1 MSKVTNSL
9 RTLVL
14 GAALMQALSATAGAQ
29 QASPPPLPD
38 GVFAAEKDIKLA
50 TAGTY
55 ALDPEHTAVVARV
68 SHLGYSYSQ
77 FRFDKVEG
85 SLSWDPANVAQAK
98 LSITVQ
104 INAIAT
110 PVAGFGAEIAGD
122 KFLNAAAFP
131 TATFVSSTFRQTDA
145 MRGKVDGQFTLMGK
159 TKPMTFDVTLVGAG
173 KGFMGLPRMGVQAR
187 ATINPQDHGLPPF
200 FVDPIEIV
208 VDAEFGKTK

>member
-14 GAALMQALSATAGAQ
+14 GAALMQALPATAGAQ

-55 ALDPEHTAVVARV
+55 ALDPQHTAVLARV
-68 SHLGYSYSQ
+68 SHLGYSFSL
-77 FRFDKVEG
+77 FRFEKVEG
-85 SLSWDPANVAQAK
+85 TLSWDPANVAQAK

-104 INAIAT
+104 VDSIAT
-110 PVAGFGAEIAGD
+110 PVPGFGAEIAGD

-131 TATFVSSTFRQTDA
+131 KATFVSTAFRQTDA

-159 TKPMTFDVTLVGAG
+159 TKPITFDVTLVGAG
-173 KGFMGLPRMGVQAR
+173 KGFMGSPRMGVQAR

-208 VDAEFGKTK
+208 VDAEFGKTP